1 MRGTCLFL
9 AVLVLCGC
17 SKSEG
22 RYELREGIHERH
34 FMDANGNVKTLQPH
48 GIFKLDTV
56 TGRTWVYRSMVLS
69 GPTNE
74 LTVETWEEIK

>member
-1 MRGTCLFL
+1 
-9 AVLVLCGC
+9 
-17 SKSEG
+17 
-22 RYELREGIHERH
+22 
-34 FMDANGNVKTLQPH
+34 MDANGNVKTVQPH

-74 LTVETWEEIK
+74 VTVETWEEIK